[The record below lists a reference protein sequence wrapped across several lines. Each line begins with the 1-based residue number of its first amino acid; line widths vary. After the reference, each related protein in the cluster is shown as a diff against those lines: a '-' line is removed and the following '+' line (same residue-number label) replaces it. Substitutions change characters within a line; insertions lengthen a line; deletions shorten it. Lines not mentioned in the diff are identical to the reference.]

1 VRLKENT
8 MYLVA
13 DDHAQIVGLEH
24 GLYDRDTR
32 FVSHLEWRVSGK
44 TPTVL
49 STHSSLPFEFRQ
61 FASEPGL
68 GPTQRLGIERSGW
81 LSGASY
87 FETVK
92 VQSFQDDFN
101 HVAPSEPEFLELIL
115 DTDFSDMFE
124 VRGLPKIAKDVQ
136 CNILEYGLEY
146 TYHGMD
152 GVDRSVMFEISPMGE
167 MLEFELDVIEATQ
180 TWQPETVGDGV
191 GDGLRPSPTAR
202 NARLI
207 RWQLGTAPLEI
218 ALKITPQKSDV
229 VARDLTKP
237 ELEADYKT
245 WDSKIRVENHLIQ
258 RVFDQSARDLRS
270 LLFDIDGTPF
280 PAAGIPW
287 YVTPFGRDS
296 IIVGLFTLPY
306 YPLIAKGTLEYL
318 ASQQGKVINPNNLEA
333 PGKILHEQRDGEAS
347 RTGRTPFKTYFGTV
361 DATPLWICLLSDY
374 LEWTSDLETVKNLE
388 PHLRVALE
396 WMASLDAD
404 PDQDG
409 FIEYSPHKGGITNQ
423 VWKDSGDSTFDEHG
437 KHLTAPIAVVE
448 VQAYAYRARLS
459 AARVF
464 RALKFEAEA
473 LAQEAIAAKLKE
485 NFQQAFWLEDLQ
497 TYAHALDA
505 NKRPAKVKVSN
516 PGHALWAG
524 IVPDEIA
531 PKLVAT
537 LFSKDMFSGWG
548 IRTLAL
554 KMPRYNPV
562 SYHNGSVWAHDNA
575 MIALGLA
582 KYGFWTEL
590 EQLVAAQL
598 EAAAS
603 EPDARLPELFAGFDR
618 ADTNV
623 IVPYPAACH
632 PQAWDAAAPL
642 AFLTAIASA
651 TQPGEPGSGQAI
663 PSSLGKV
670 RASAVFHGKPFEL
683 L

>member
-13 DDHAQIVGLEH
+13 DDHAQIAGLEH

-32 FVSHLEWRVSGK
+32 FVSHLEWRVSGLA
-44 TPTVL
+44 PTVL

-68 GPTQRLGIERSGW
+68 GPTQRLGFERSGW
-81 LSGASY
+81 LSGAMYLES
-87 FETVK
+87 VK
-92 VQSFQDDFN
+92 LQSFQDDFN
-101 HVAPSEPEFLELIL
+101 HVAPSEPEYLELIL
-115 DTDFSDMFE
+115 DADFSDMFE
-124 VRGLPKIAKDVQ
+124 VRGLPKIAKDVK
-136 CNILEYGLEY
+136 CRVLEHGLEY
-146 TYHGMD
+146 SYHGTD
-152 GVDRSVMFEISPMGE
+152 GVDRSVTFEVSPMGE
-167 MLEFELDVIEATQ
+167 MLEFELKVIEATQ

-191 GDGLRPSPTAR
+191 VDGLRPSPTIR
-202 NARLI
+202 PARLI
-207 RWQLGTAPLEI
+207 RWKLNHAPLEI
-218 ALKITPQKSDV
+218 SLKIMPKKSDV
-229 VARDLTKP
+229 TAKHSTRSDL
-237 ELEADYKT
+237 ELDYKT
-245 WDSKIRVENHLIQ
+245 WDSKIKVENQLIQ

-270 LLFDIDGTPF
+270 LLFDIAGTPF

-296 IIVGLFTLPY
+296 IIVGLFTLPF
-306 YPLIAKGTLEYL
+306 YPSIAKGTLEYL
-318 ASQQGKVINPNNLEA
+318 ASQQGQVLNPVNLEA

-361 DATPLWICLLSDY
+361 DATPLWICLLGDY
-374 LEWTSDLETVKNLE
+374 LDWSGDLETIKKLE
-388 PHLRVALE
+388 PNLRAALG
-396 WMASLDAD
+396 WMGSLDAD

-409 FIEYSPHKGGITNQ
+409 FIEYIPHKGGIANQ

-437 KHLTAPIAVVE
+437 KNLTAPIAVVE

-464 RALKFEAEA
+464 KALKLEAEA
-473 LAQEAIAAKLKE
+473 LVQEAVAADLKLK
-485 NFQQAFWLEDLQ
+485 FHRAFWQQDLQ

-505 NKRPAKVKVSN
+505 EKRPAKVNVSN
-516 PGHALWAG
+516 AGHALWAG
-524 IVPDEIA
+524 IVPNEIA
-531 PKLVAT
+531 PKLVQT
-537 LFSKDMFSGWG
+537 LFSKAMFSGWG
-548 IRTLAL
+548 IRTLSL
-554 KMPRYNPV
+554 EMPRYNPV

-575 MIALGLA
+575 ITALGLA

-590 EQLVAAQL
+590 KHLVSAQL
-598 EAAAS
+598 EAAAL
-603 EPDARLPELFAGFDR
+603 EADARLPELFAGFAR

-651 TQPGEPGSGQAI
+651 MKPGELGSGQAI
-663 PSSLGKV
+663 PSSFGKV
-670 RASAVFHGKPFEL
+670 SMSAVFHGKPFEL

>member
-1 VRLKENT
+1 MRLKENT

-13 DDHAQIVGLEH
+13 DDHAQIAGLEN

-32 FVSHLEWRVSGK
+32 FVSHLEWRISGLA
-44 TPTVL
+44 PTVL

-61 FASEPGL
+61 FASEPRL
-68 GPTQRLGIERSGW
+68 GPTQRLGIDRAGW

-87 FETVK
+87 FETIK
-92 VQSFQDDFN
+92 LQSFQDDFN
-101 HVAPSEPEFLELIL
+101 HVPPSQPEYLELIL
-115 DTDFSDMFE
+115 DADFSDMFE
-124 VRGLPKIAKDVQ
+124 VRGLPKIAKDVKCQ
-136 CNILEYGLEY
+136 MLENGLEY
-146 TYHGMD
+146 RYHGTD
-152 GVDRSVMFEISPMGE
+152 GVDRSVRFEISPMGE
-167 MLEFELDVIEATQ
+167 ERLEIELDVTEATK
-180 TWQPETVGDGV
+180 TWQAEQPLGESSN
-191 GDGLRPSPTAR
+191 PSPSRHAY
-202 NARLI
+202 LI
-207 RWQLGTAPLEI
+207 RWKLSAAPLEI
-218 ALKITPQKSDV
+218 SLNITPTKSDV
-229 VARDLTKP
+229 LAKNSTRP
-237 ELEADYKT
+237 ELELDYQA
-245 WDSKIRVENHLIQ
+245 WDCKIKVENQLIQ

-296 IIVGLFTLPY
+296 IIVGLFTVPF
-306 YPLIAKGTLEYL
+306 YPSIARGTLEYL
-318 ASQQGKVINPNNLEA
+318 ASQQGKVLNPVNLEA

-361 DATPLWICLLSDY
+361 DATPLWICLLGDY
-374 LEWTSDLETVKNLE
+374 LDWTGDLETVKKLE
-388 PHLRVALE
+388 PNMRAALG
-396 WMASLDAD
+396 WLGSLDAD

-409 FIEYSPHKGGITNQ
+409 LIEYSPHQGGIGNQ

-437 KHLTAPIAVVE
+437 KNLEAPIAVVE

-464 RALKFEAEA
+464 RAFKLEAEA
-473 LAQEAIAAKLKE
+473 VEQELKAENLKLQ
-485 NFQQAFWLEDLQ
+485 FHQAFWLEDLQ

-505 NKRPAKVKVSN
+505 KKRPAKVNVSN
-516 PGHALWAG
+516 AGHALWAG
-524 IVPDEIA
+524 IVPNEIA
-531 PKLVAT
+531 PKLVQT
-537 LFSKDMFSGWG
+537 LFSDAMFSGWG

-554 KMPRYNPV
+554 EMPRYNPV

-575 MIALGLA
+575 ITALGLA

-590 EQLVAAQL
+590 KHLVAAQL
-598 EAAAS
+598 EAAAL
-603 EPDARLPELFAGFDR
+603 EADARLPELFAGFNR
-618 ADTNV
+618 ADTKV

-651 TQPGEPGSGQAI
+651 LQPGELGSGKAI
-663 PSSLGKV
+663 PSGFGKV
-670 RASAVFHGKPFEL
+670 SASAVFHRQPFEL